1 MFYPIM
7 IDLEK
12 VNILIVGGGK
22 IASRKAMS
30 LLSYGASIKV
40 ISPKFSLE
48 LLELAEKT
56 KNGRIYSQNI
66 EKESIYLKIDDK
78 KNICDL
84 EKEKKSLNIEK
95 IDYKDFKENNQ
106 LINSND
112 KSSDIIKDANE
123 EKNTKLAGNIC
134 LIERE
139 FNFDDLCDID
149 LLYLATDDIK
159 LNKEIASYCISN
171 NILVNSVDNHKQSSF
186 INTAFFEE
194 KFDGEDIV
202 ISVSSKGKSPKNTK
216 NLKNKLKEYFSK

>member
-12 VNILIVGGGK
+12 LNILIVGGGK
-22 IASRKAMS
+22 IASRKARS
-30 LLSYGASIKV
+30 LLRYGASIKV

-56 KNGRIYSQNI
+56 KNGRIDSQNI
-66 EKESIYLKIDDK
+66 EKESIDLKFDDK

-84 EKEKKSLNIEK
+84 EKEKKSLSIEK
-95 IDYKDFKENNQ
+95 RDYEDFKENNQ

>member
-66 EKESIYLKIDDK
+66 EKESIDLKIDDK

-84 EKEKKSLNIEK
+84 EKEKKSLSIEK
-95 IDYKDFKENNQ
+95 RDYEDFKENNQ

>member
-22 IASRKAMS
+22 IASRKARS
-30 LLSYGASIKV
+30 LLRYGASIKV

-56 KNGRIYSQNI
+56 KDGRIYSQNI
-66 EKESIYLKIDDK
+66 EKESIDLKIDDK

-84 EKEKKSLNIEK
+84 EKEKKSLSIEK
-95 IDYKDFKENNQ
+95 RDYEDFKENNQ

>member
-22 IASRKAMS
+22 IASRKARS
-30 LLSYGASIKV
+30 LLRYGASIKV

-56 KNGRIYSQNI
+56 KNGIIYSQNI
-66 EKESIYLKIDDK
+66 EKESIDLKIDDK

-84 EKEKKSLNIEK
+84 EKEKKSLSIEK
-95 IDYKDFKENNQ
+95 RDYEDFKENNQ

>member
-66 EKESIYLKIDDK
+66 EKESIDLKIDDK

-84 EKEKKSLNIEK
+84 EKEKKSLSIEK
-95 IDYKDFKENNQ
+95 RDYEDFKENNQ

-112 KSSDIIKDANE
+112 KSSDIIKDANV
-123 EKNTKLAGNIC
+123 EKNMKLAGDIS

>member
-66 EKESIYLKIDDK
+66 EKESIDLKFDDK

>member
-12 VNILIVGGGK
+12 LNILIVGGGK

-66 EKESIYLKIDDK
+66 EKESIDLKFDDK

>member
-56 KNGRIYSQNI
+56 KNGIIYSQNI
-66 EKESIYLKIDDK
+66 EKESIDLKIDDK